1 MERNTTKDSV
11 KISEKFKFRL
21 LKILDDYGYEKG
33 ELSEGAD
40 VCESVMTR
48 MTVYGIIPTTPIL
61 VKLAD
66 FLKISMEY
74 LLGESDDK
82 TINEST
88 NPTEF
93 YIRLEELKSERKTK
107 YSKIAKIVNFPN
119 SYFYDWIR
127 RKTLPSVQ
135 FLIPISKYFQVN
147 LDYLIGRSDERKM
160 KCEFPDYPLL
170 KF

>member
-107 YSKIAKIVNFPN
+107 
-119 SYFYDWIR
+119 
-127 RKTLPSVQ
+127 
-135 FLIPISKYFQVN
+135 
-147 LDYLIGRSDERKM
+147 
-160 KCEFPDYPLL
+160 
-170 KF
+170 